1 MKDSTLSQVNEGFES
16 FYERQVGQLKGED
29 WAASLR
35 DELLKLGLVYIS
47 QSRQEGGGRAKHQ
60 IIKIRCTDMQT
71 QMSISKM
78 GEEIFICTLV
88 FEEREKER
96 IIHIIYITYS
106 CQSNDRNG
114 VAWSRLEIWKSRNLG
129 VGKVPFV

>member
-1 MKDSTLSQVNEGFES
+1 MKDSTLLQENEGFES

-47 QSRQEGGGRAKHQ
+47 QSRQESGGRATYQ

-71 QMSISKM
+71 QMSIDKI
-78 GEEIFICTLV
+78 GEDIFSCTLV
-88 FEEREKER
+88 FEERER
-96 IIHIIYITYS
+96 GGLYI
-106 CQSNDRNG
+106 
-114 VAWSRLEIWKSRNLG
+114 
-129 VGKVPFV
+129 